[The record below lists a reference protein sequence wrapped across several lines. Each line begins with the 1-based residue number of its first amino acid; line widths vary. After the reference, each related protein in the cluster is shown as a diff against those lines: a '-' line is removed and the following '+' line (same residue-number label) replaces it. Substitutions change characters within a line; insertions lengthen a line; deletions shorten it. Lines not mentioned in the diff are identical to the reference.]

1 MFDGIES
8 ESVEIESF
16 DPIDGVG
23 DEKLGGG
30 GLVVVKSGKERFEP
44 GSELGLG
51 IPFAE
56 VFRAIGE
63 SERAEPV
70 GMILVNRIILMDV
83 GEN

>member
-1 MFDGIES
+1 VFHRVET

-30 GLVVVKSGKERFEP
+30 GLVVVKAGEERFEP
-44 GSELGLG
+44 GGELGLG

-56 VFRAIGE
+56 IFRAIGE

-70 GMILVNRIILMDV
+70 GMILVDRIILMNV

>member
-1 MFDGIES
+1 MFDGIEA
-8 ESVEIESF
+8 ESVEVESF

-44 GSELGLG
+44 GGELGLG

-56 VFRAIGE
+56 IFRSIGE
-63 SERAEPV
+63 SKRAEPV
-70 GMILVNRIILMDV
+70 GMILVDRIILMNV
-83 GEN
+83 SEN

>member
-1 MFDGIES
+1 MFHR
-8 ESVEIESF
+8 VETEAVEVESF

-23 DEKLGGG
+23 DEEMGRSRLI
-30 GLVVVKSGKERFEP
+30 VVKAGEKRFEP
-44 GSELGLG
+44 GGELGLG

-56 VFRAIGE
+56 IFRAIGE

-70 GMILVNRIILMDV
+70 GMILVDRIILVDV